1 MYLKFFPEMI
11 TSTDYSFS
19 AKKNI
24 QDLETNNIPMKLA
37 QNIFIDISFFNSAM
51 PIIPQRK
58 IQKINLQNFHSR
70 SDRAWKIGT

>member
-24 QDLETNNIPMKLA
+24 QDLETNNIPTKLA
-37 QNIFIDISFFNSAM
+37 Q
-51 PIIPQRK
+51 
-58 IQKINLQNFHSR
+58 
-70 SDRAWKIGT
+70 